1 MRSRPIR
8 TVQEHTSTL
17 QDQLASLPTQPGIYQ
32 FKDSRGDILY
42 VGKAKSLRS
51 RVRSYFRQAAAL
63 DAAKRQMVPKIT
75 ALATIVTDTENEALI
90 LEANLI
96 RQHRP
101 PYNVIL
107 TDDKYYLFIKITTGE
122 KFPRVFPVRRLQRD
136 HARYFG
142 PYSSARAV
150 RHTLKLLRRLFPYRI
165 EKDSPHDVIFPH
177 PLFARSKG
185 TLRHST
191 DANLAEAR
199 EEIVTPQNAQKSST
213 HYSLPTTNYQHNV
226 QNIIR
231 FLQGDRQSIIKTL
244 RTGMQEATR
253 RQQFERAAIFRDQ
266 LSALERLEGH
276 QKVFLPRPE
285 SFDVISVATQASRSA
300 ANVLAVRRG
309 RLINKNVFLLKHHS
323 ATSRDD
329 ILRQFLLQYYR
340 VSQDIPSVILIPHL
354 LSDIATIARWINKNT
369 PPLFATPQR
378 GKKRQLLAMGQLNAE
393 QLLATETVAFAQASR
408 LKRAVGELFSVLG
421 VKPASAAGDPPPRRI
436 ETYDISNIQGK
447 QATGSLIVFTDG
459 QPTKSGYRKF
469 RITTKDTPDDY
480 HMLQEVLHRRF
491 SGRHANWPH
500 PDLLLIDGGVGQL
513 NTAHKILAHL
523 KVNIPVAAIAK
534 REEILFTYTTKHH
547 LKNIRLPYDSDALYL
562 VQRMR
567 DEAHRFGLAYHRLL
581 RSRVSQRS
589 LLDEI
594 PGLGPRTKKK
604 LLSRFGSLKNIRAA
618 DDSALIQTIG
628 PAKTKNLRNFL

>member
-1 MRSRPIR
+1 MIVS
-8 TVQEHTSTL
+8 SL
-17 QDQLASLPTQPGIYQ
+17 GNQLASLPAQPGIYQ
-32 FKDSRGDILY
+32 FKDSQGDILY

-51 RVRSYFRQAAAL
+51 RVRSYFQKNAAL
-63 DAAKRQMVPKIT
+63 DAAKQQMVPKIT
-75 ALATIVTDTENEALI
+75 AIATIVTDTENEALI

-122 KFPRVFPVRRLQRD
+122 KFPRVFPVRRLQAD

-150 RHTLKLLRRLFPYRI
+150 RHTLKLLRRLFPHRT

-177 PLFARSKG
+177 PLFSR
-185 TLRHST
+185 
-191 DANLAEAR
+191 AEAR
-199 EEIVTPQNAQKSST
+199 EKIASPQNAQKSST
-213 HYSLPTTNYQHNV
+213 HYSLPTTNYQHNI

-231 FLQGDRQSIIKTL
+231 FLRGDRQSIISTL
-244 RTGMQEATR
+244 RTGMQEAAQ

-266 LSALERLEGH
+266 IDALERLEGH

-285 SFDVISVATQASRSA
+285 SFDVISVVTQSSRSA
-300 ANVLAVRRG
+300 ANVLALRRG
-309 RLINKNVFLLKHHS
+309 RLINKNAFLLKHHS

-329 ILRQFLLQYYR
+329 ILRQFLLQYY
-340 VSQDIPSVILIPHL
+340 SDAQDVPPVILIPHL
-354 LSDIATIARWINKNT
+354 LSDIATIAQWINTDT

-393 QLLATETVAFAQASR
+393 QLLASETVAFEQAAR
-408 LKRAVGELFSVLG
+408 LKHAVGELFSVLG
-421 VKPASAAGDPPPRRI
+421 VVRPPPRRV

-447 QATGSLIVFTDG
+447 QATGSMVVFTDG
-459 QPTKSGYRKF
+459 QPTKSQYRKF

-480 HMLQEVLHRRF
+480 HMLQEVLQRRF
-491 SGRHANWPH
+491 SRLRQGSGGQAWPK
-500 PDLLLIDGGVGQL
+500 PDLVLIDGGKGQL
-513 NTAHKILAHL
+513 NAAHKILEELNTA
-523 KVNIPVAAIAK
+523 IPVAAIAK
-534 REEILFTYTTKHH
+534 REEILFTYTKKHR
-547 LKNIRLPYDSDALYL
+547 LQEIRLPYDSDALYL

-581 RSRVSQRS
+581 RSQVSQRS

-618 DDSALIQTIG
+618 DDKALIQAIG
-628 PAKTKNLRNFL
+628 PAKTKSLRNFL